1 MEAVKASH
9 TLLWDAA
16 SSASWSFYIAC
27 LLMQV
32 SLLLLLVLILL
43 QAMRSLG
50 CFGTAKSLLL
60 SICSDFQHEQKLS
73 MCTSSV

>member
-9 TLLWDAA
+9 TLLWDAS

-32 SLLLLLVLILL
+32 SLLLLVLIFLPAMKLL
-43 QAMRSLG
+43 A

-60 SICSDFQHEQKLS
+60 SICSDFQRDQKLS